1 MSIIGVVGDVRQRGP
16 ERDSVPECYMPYT
29 QHGFNGAV
37 LNLVVRTVGD
47 PTALE
52 QTLRRLARNASPEAP
67 IKFTTMETLVSE
79 NVATP
84 RFRALLFAVFA
95 GLAVCLAMGGVY
107 GVMAYTV
114 GQRTNE
120 IGLRIALGAGTR
132 SVILLILEQGLLL
145 AGLGL
150 TLGLTGAV
158 AGARLLTTV
167 LFQVKP
173 NDPLV
178 YGAVAVLLGLV
189 SVVASY
195 VPARRASRID
205 PLAAI
210 RQE

>member
-1 MSIIGVVGDVRQRGP
+1 MLNRKTGRPPAERARSSFRERQ
-16 ERDSVPECYMPYT
+16 S
-29 QHGFNGAV
+29 
-37 LNLVVRTVGD
+37 
-47 PTALE
+47 
-52 QTLRRLARNASPEAP
+52 
-67 IKFTTMETLVSE
+67 
-79 NVATP
+79 
-84 RFRALLFAVFA
+84 
-95 GLAVCLAMGGVY
+95 
-107 GVMAYTV
+107 AYTV

-132 SVILLILEQGLLL
+132 SVILLVLEQGLLL

-150 TLGLTGAV
+150 TLGLAGAV
-158 AGARLLTTV
+158 AGARLLSTM

>member
-1 MSIIGVVGDVRQRGP
+1 
-16 ERDSVPECYMPYT
+16 
-29 QHGFNGAV
+29 
-37 LNLVVRTVGD
+37 
-47 PTALE
+47 
-52 QTLRRLARNASPEAP
+52 
-67 IKFTTMETLVSE
+67 
-79 NVATP
+79 
-84 RFRALLFAVFA
+84 
-95 GLAVCLAMGGVY
+95 
-107 GVMAYTV
+107 
-114 GQRTNE
+114 
-120 IGLRIALGAGTR
+120 
-132 SVILLILEQGLLL
+132 VILLVLEQGLLL

-150 TLGLTGAV
+150 TLGLAGAV
-158 AGARLLTTV
+158 AGARLLSTM